1 MPEHLK
7 GLRLLVVEDEALVAM
22 LIEDILLDLDCI
34 VIGPVGTVAQALALL
49 RQEEIDGALLDV
61 NLGGGERS
69 YAVADALAARNVPF
83 VFVTGYGEAG
93 IDGRYAPATVLQ
105 KPFDPRSL
113 ERVVAN
119 DLAGSPPR
127 TASGARR

>member
-1 MPEHLK
+1 MPERVT

-22 LIEDILLDLDCI
+22 LIEDILLDLDCV

-49 RQEEIDGALLDV
+49 HREEIDGALLDV

-69 YAVADALAARNVPF
+69 YPVADALAARDVPF
-83 VFVTGYGEAG
+83 VFVTGYGEDG
-93 IDGRYAPATVLQ
+93 VEGRYAPVTVLQ
-105 KPFDPRSL
+105 KPFDPRRL

-119 DLAGSPPR
+119 DLAGPSR
-127 TASGARR
+127 RAARRARR